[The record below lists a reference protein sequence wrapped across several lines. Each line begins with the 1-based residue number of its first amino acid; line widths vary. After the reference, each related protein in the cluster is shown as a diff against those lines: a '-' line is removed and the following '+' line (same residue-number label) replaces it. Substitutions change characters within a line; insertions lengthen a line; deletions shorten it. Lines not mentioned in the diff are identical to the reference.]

1 MGTSNMKK
9 KFLILPVAV
18 MWGCTDYAGQWED
31 SYGVAFAQGSST
43 SALICVEGTTTALS
57 DDQGNCTTDFI
68 CANNAWIPQN
78 TVCKG
83 SQQQR
88 ICDEGI
94 GTSVVNGSCI
104 TNFLCINNAWV
115 VYGDPICTPTPVSSS
130 SITIPKSSSSVKR
143 SSSSV
148 VRSSSSKARSSS
160 SLAKSSSSRGPIS
173 TAFPTWYGSDGYRV
187 DTRLDSGAETSG
199 YWYVYADDADGGKS
213 KVEWP
218 IEIGNEYSAEALDNV
233 IDYCGGVCG
242 TAILDKGTLTYNPF
256 VGIAFDVAGQTS
268 KTNKTLA
275 AADASAWGGLCITYK
290 SEAASSL
297 QLGLGDFDIQIGYAN
312 PVASLPKATSGTM
325 KNFKWSDFK
334 QPTWYKGG
342 TQMDGEKA
350 AKQLVS
356 VKFLI
361 QSMPG
366 KYNFNVCAIGP
377 YNGGCPS
384 TCY

>member
-1 MGTSNMKK
+1 MKK

>member
-1 MGTSNMKK
+1 
-9 KFLILPVAV
+9 
-18 MWGCTDYAGQWED
+18 
-31 SYGVAFAQGSST
+31 
-43 SALICVEGTTTALS
+43 
-57 DDQGNCTTDFI
+57 GN
-68 CANNAWIPQN
+68 
-78 TVCKG
+78 
-83 SQQQR
+83 QQQK

-94 GTSVVNGSCI
+94 GTSVVNGLCL

-115 VYGDPICTPTPVSSS
+115 VYGEPVCMTAPVSSS
-130 SITIPKSSSSVKR
+130 STAIPKSSSSVKR

-148 VRSSSSKARSSS
+148 VRSSSSKPKSSS

-218 IEIGNEYSAEALDNV
+218 VEIGNEYSDLALDNV
-233 IDYCGGVCG
+233 IEHCGGVCG
-242 TAILDKGTLTYNPF
+242 AAVLDKGTLTYNPF
-256 VGIAFDVAGQTS
+256 AGIAFDVAGQTS

-290 SEAASSL
+290 SEAAPSL

-334 QPTWYKGG
+334 QPTWYKGD

-361 QSMPG
+361 QAPAG
-366 KYNFNVCAIGP
+366 KYNFNICAIGP
-377 YNGGCPS
+377 YNGGCPQ

>member
-1 MGTSNMKK
+1 MKK

-43 SALICVEGTTTALS
+43 PALICVEGTTTALS

-173 TAFPTWYGSDGYRV
+173 TAFPTWYGGDGIERV
-187 DTRLDSGAETSG
+187 DTRLDDGSETSG
-199 YWYVYADDADGGKS
+199 YWFVYADDADGGKS

-218 IEIGNEYSAEALDNV
+218 VPLGNEYSPDAKEPVLLH
-233 IDYCGGVCG
+233 CGGLCG
-242 TAILDKGTLTYNPF
+242 TAVLDKGTLTYNPF
-256 VGIAFDVAGQTS
+256 VGVGFNVAGS
-268 KTNKTLA
+268 DGHYGV
-275 AADASAWGGLCITYK
+275 AADASAWGGLCITYR
-290 SEAASSL
+290 SAVAPSL
-297 QLGLGDFDIQIGYAN
+297 ELGLDDATEGSIGYAN
-312 PVASLPKATSGTM
+312 PAASLPKSTVGTM
-325 KNFKWSDFK
+325 KNLAWTDFK
-334 QPTWYKGG
+334 QPSWYKGDVKI
-342 TQMDGEKA
+342 DGPTA

-356 VKFLI
+356 VKFTI
-361 QSMPG
+361 QASTG
-366 KYNFNVCAIGP
+366 KYDFNVCAIGP

>member
-1 MGTSNMKK
+1 MKK

-43 SALICVEGTTTALS
+43 PALICVEGTTTALS

-160 SLAKSSSSRGPIS
+160 SLARSSSSVKIS
-173 TAFPTWYGSDGYRV
+173 TAFPTWYGGHGVPRV
-187 DTRLDSGAETSG
+187 DTRLDAGMETSG
-199 YWYVYADDADGGKS
+199 YWYAYADDADGGMS

-218 IEIGNEYSAEALDNV
+218 VEIGNEYSELALDNV
-233 IDYCGGVCG
+233 VEHCGGICG
-242 TAILDKGTLTYNPF
+242 TAILDKGSLTYNPF
-256 VGIAFDVAGQTS
+256 VGIAFDVAGRVSETS
-268 KTNKTLA
+268 ETLA
-275 AADASAWGGLCITYK
+275 AVDASSWGGVCITYR
-290 SEAASSL
+290 SEAAPTL
-297 QLGLGDFDIQIGYAN
+297 QLGLGDFDREIGFAN
-312 PVASLPKATSGTM
+312 PAASLPKSTAGTS
-325 KNFKWSDFK
+325 KNLAWSDFK
-334 QPTWYKGG
+334 QPAWYKGA
-342 TQMDGEKA
+342 TKIDGEDA
-350 AKQLVS
+350 AKRLVTL
-356 VKFLI
+356 KFLI
-361 QSMPG
+361 QATPG
-366 KYNFNVCAIGP
+366 DYNFNICVVGP

-384 TCY
+384 SCGGI

>member
-1 MGTSNMKK
+1 MGASNMKK

-31 SYGVAFAQGSST
+31 SYGVAFAQGAST
-43 SALICVEGTTTALS
+43 TAQVCVEGTTTALS
-57 DDQGNCTTDFI
+57 DPEGNCTTDFI

-160 SLAKSSSSRGPIS
+160 SSVKVS
-173 TAFPTWYGSDGYRV
+173 TAFPTWFGGHGVPRV
-187 DTRLDSGAETSG
+187 DTRLDAGMETSG
-199 YWYVYADDADGGKS
+199 YWYAYTDDEDGGKS

-218 IEIGNEYSAEALDNV
+218 VEIGNEYSELALDNV
-233 IDYCGGVCG
+233 VEHCGGICG

-256 VGIAFDVAGQTS
+256 VGIAFDVAGRVS
-268 KTNKTLA
+268 KTSETLA
-275 AADASAWGGLCITYK
+275 AVDASSWGGVCITYR
-290 SEAASSL
+290 SEAAPAL
-297 QLGLGDFDIQIGYAN
+297 QLGLGDFDREIGFAN
-312 PVASLPKATSGTM
+312 PAASLPKSTAGTS
-325 KNFKWSDFK
+325 KNLAWSDFK
-334 QPTWYKGG
+334 QPTWYKGD
-342 TQMDGEKA
+342 TKIDGEDA
-350 AKQLVS
+350 AKRLVTL
-356 VKFLI
+356 KFLI
-361 QSMPG
+361 QASTG
-366 KYNFNVCAIGP
+366 KYDFNICAIGP

-384 TCY
+384 TCF

>member
-9 KFLILPVAV
+9 KFLFLPVAV

-43 SALICVEGTTTALS
+43 PAQICVEGETTVLS
-57 DDQGNCTTDFI
+57 DPEGNCTTDFI
-68 CANNAWIPQN
+68 CANNAWVPQN

-83 SQQQR
+83 AQQQK

-115 VYGDPICTPTPVSSS
+115 VYGEPICSAPIVSSS
-130 SITIPKSSSSVKR
+130 STAIPKSSSSVKR

-160 SLAKSSSSRGPIS
+160 SRGPVS

-187 DTRLDSGAETSG
+187 DTRLDKGSETSG
-199 YWYVYADDADGGKS
+199 YWYGYADDADGGKS
-213 KVEWP
+213 TIVWP
-218 IEIGNEYSAEALDNV
+218 VEIGNEYSDLALDNV
-233 IDYCGGVCG
+233 IEHCGGVCG
-242 TAILDKGTLTYNPF
+242 TAVLDKGTLTYNPF

-290 SEAASSL
+290 SETAPSL
-297 QLGLGDFDIQIGYAN
+297 QLGLGDFDREIGFAN
-312 PVASLPKATSGTM
+312 PAASLPKSTAGTS
-325 KNFKWSDFK
+325 KNLAWSDFK
-334 QPTWYKGG
+334 QPAWYKGA
-342 TQMDGEKA
+342 TKIDGEDA
-350 AKQLVS
+350 AKRLVTL
-356 VKFLI
+356 KFLI
-361 QSMPG
+361 QATPG
-366 KYNFNVCAIGP
+366 DYNFNICVVGP

-384 TCY
+384 SCGGL

>member
-1 MGTSNMKK
+1 MKK
-9 KFLILPVAV
+9 KFLFLPVAV

-43 SALICVEGTTTALS
+43 PAQICVEGETTAIS
-57 DDQGNCTTDFI
+57 DPESNCTTDFF
-68 CANNAWIPQN
+68 CANNAWILQS
-78 TVCKG
+78 TVCNG
-83 SQQQR
+83 NQQQK

-94 GTSVVNGSCI
+94 GTSVVNGLCL

-115 VYGDPICTPTPVSSS
+115 VYGEPVCMTAPVSSS
-130 SITIPKSSSSVKR
+130 STAIPKSSSSVKR

-148 VRSSSSKARSSS
+148 VRSSSSKPKSSS

-218 IEIGNEYSAEALDNV
+218 VEIGNEYSDFALDNV
-233 IDYCGGVCG
+233 IEHCGGVCG
-242 TAILDKGTLTYNPF
+242 AAVLDKGTLTYNPF
-256 VGIAFDVAGQTS
+256 AGIAFDVAGQTS

-290 SEAASSL
+290 SEAAPSL

-361 QSMPG
+361 QAPAG
-366 KYNFNVCAIGP
+366 KYNFNICAIGP

-384 TCY
+384 TCSGI